1 MNKII
6 INIDE
11 FYYIKITSNDDITRL
26 YQLIIRGEE
35 DKTIVESFSRD
46 AFLLKANKIVRLN
59 NKIELLVASI

>member
-46 AFLLKANKIVRLN
+46 DFLLKANKIVRLT

>member
-11 FYYIKITSNDDITRL
+11 FYYIKITSNNDITRL

-46 AFLLKANKIVRLN
+46 DFLLKVNKIVRLT
-59 NKIELLVASI
+59 NKTELLVASI

>member
-46 AFLLKANKIVRLN
+46 AFLLKVNKIVRLT